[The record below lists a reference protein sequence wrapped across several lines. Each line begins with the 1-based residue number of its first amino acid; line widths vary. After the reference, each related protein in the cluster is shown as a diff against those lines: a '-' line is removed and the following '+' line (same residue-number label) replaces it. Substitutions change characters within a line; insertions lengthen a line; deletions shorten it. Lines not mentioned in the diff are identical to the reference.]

1 MLAVIGLLGSLFPL
15 GNIWQETAS
24 PNLSRGKHKKRAGE
38 SIISKPLNYQCV
50 PFALSLYLILL
61 STMSVDSAKKAITAC
76 HILAWQWGWGLEQP
90 IMAPLFSKICTQ
102 GYWAPSSSVTEA
114 HASMTA
120 RISET
125 DMSGSVT
132 SDQGWKHMT
141 LLGGEGRMTQG

>member
-1 MLAVIGLLGSLFPL
+1 MLAVIGLLGLLFPL

-61 STMSVDSAKKAITAC
+61 STTSVDSAKKAITAC

-90 IMAPLFSKICTQ
+90 IMAPLFSKIC
-102 GYWAPSSSVTEA
+102 WV
-114 HASMTA
+114 
-120 RISET
+120 
-125 DMSGSVT
+125 
-132 SDQGWKHMT
+132 K
-141 LLGGEGRMTQG
+141 GEGFNSHTDIKSTPPHHTLWEQ